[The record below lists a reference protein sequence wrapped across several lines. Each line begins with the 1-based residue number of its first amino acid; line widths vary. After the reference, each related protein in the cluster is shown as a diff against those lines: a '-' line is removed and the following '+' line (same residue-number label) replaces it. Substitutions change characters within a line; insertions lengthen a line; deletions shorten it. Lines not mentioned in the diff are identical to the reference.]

1 MTNNIQM
8 NIEMTTFKRPW
19 MEHLKMGE
27 SDIIPS
33 RGFKL
38 IGLKL
43 YSPNEENAILHA
55 KMMQKSLYG
64 HEDWLYIS
72 DGFTIFGD
80 VENGFGVDI
89 RQDAFAPEHLIY
101 SPEHGVKVS
110 ISAIVGQNGTGKST
124 VIDMILRTLNNLS
137 AAILGETFNYSS
149 AQHLHY
155 IEHVY
160 ASVAVYLDHEVKI
173 LTVKGRKINI
183 STIDE
188 YNHCE
193 TINILDSSIG
203 EDASEPLQYQD
214 GKHAYLSEWFY
225 TIISNYSL
233 YAYNYRDYESEKTP
247 VEKLSKLYGDIGQ
260 LKEEDHYW
268 LKGVFHKNDGYQ
280 TPVVVHPMREEGY
293 INASKENM
301 LGKNNL
307 VNLAFHEV
315 SAIDDEGNTVPEF
328 PLRVINNTYEVVGF
342 KFSYKDKN
350 KYGGFEELYLSKLI
364 PANMAKEEKE
374 NLKQRFIS
382 MINPICRFWAKQM
395 RIILNTDVETL
406 PNLKRQAWEYVAYK
420 TLKIIQT
427 YKPYE
432 KDWKWLSGDQ
442 YKECFITRYIHDV
455 LHDQTHRTKK
465 LCQQL
470 AFLVFLDT
478 DGYYAIKDDV
488 VFADDVDLFIKA
500 YQGKFFYES
509 EKKRNKPTID
519 FKFQKEDL
527 LPPPIADVTLMIVK
541 REDKKA
547 FKDNPKSV
555 ELIPFTG
562 LSSGER
568 QIAYTLGNVLYHL
581 VNINSTIQ
589 DDTLE
594 RSHLSFLKY
603 NHVCMLMDEVE
614 LYYHP
619 DLQRKFVKLLLDSIM
634 SVPLDNIYDINITL
648 VTHSPFVLSDIPQSN
663 ILCLQRDEGTKQG
676 GQTFGANI
684 VDMLSESFFLEGTM
698 GDIAQSCINEFVE
711 FYFLHRQHQES
722 LRKSENG
729 WQIEMNMTEAFE
741 ERRDKFDYVTS
752 IVGEE
757 YLQKELREMYD
768 ELVDFY
774 DSKE

>member
-1 MTNNIQM
+1 MI
-8 NIEMTTFKRPW
+8 NIERPW
-19 MEHLKMGE
+19 MKPISMVDGNEVMA
-27 SDIIPS
+27 S

-38 IGLKL
+38 IGIKL
-43 YSPNEENAILHA
+43 YSPNNENAIYHA

-64 HEDWLYIS
+64 HEDWLYIN
-72 DGFTIFGD
+72 DGFSISGD
-80 VENGFGVDI
+80 VENGFNVAI
-89 RQDAFAPEHLIY
+89 QEDAFDSEFLLY

-124 VIDMILRTLNNLS
+124 IIDMILRTLNNLS

-173 LTVKGRKINI
+173 LTVKGRNVSI

-188 YNHCE
+188 NNHCD
-193 TINILDSSIG
+193 TAKILKEPFDG
-203 EDASEPLQYQD
+203 EVDEPLKYQK

-225 TIISNYSL
+225 TIVSNYSL
-233 YAYNYRDYESEKTP
+233 YAYNYRDYDSERTS
-247 VEKLSKLYGDIGQ
+247 VAKLKRLYGDVEH
-260 LKEEDHYW
+260 LKKEDCFW

-307 VNLAFHEV
+307 VNLAFYEV
-315 SAIDDEGNTVPEF
+315 LETDVEGKTIHEF
-328 PLRVINNTYEVVGF
+328 PLRIINNTYEVVGF
-342 KFSYKDKN
+342 TFKYKDEN
-350 KYGGFEELYLSKLI
+350 EYEGFEELYLGKLLS
-364 PANMAKEEKE
+364 ANKNKDEKE
-374 NLKQRFIS
+374 YLKQRFVS
-382 MINPICRFWAKQM
+382 MINPICKFWAKQM
-395 RIILNTDVETL
+395 RLILNENVESL

-432 KDWKWLSGDQ
+432 RDWKWLIGNCYQ
-442 YKECFITRYIHDV
+442 ENQIERYIHD
-455 LHDQTHRTKK
+455 LLGDQTHRTKK
-465 LCQQL
+465 LRQQL
-470 AFLVFLDT
+470 AFLVFLGT
-478 DGYYAIKDDV
+478 EGYYAIQADV
-488 VFADDVDLFIKA
+488 VLANDIDVFIKENE
-500 YQGKFFYES
+500 GKFFYES
-509 EKKRNKPTID
+509 EKKRNKPTTD

-541 REDKKA
+541 REDKKT
-547 FKDNPKSV
+547 FESNPKSV
-555 ELIPFTG
+555 GLIPFTG

-581 VNINSTIQ
+581 INLNSTLHDVSI
-589 DDTLE
+589 E
-594 RSHLSFLKY
+594 KEHLSFLKY
-603 NHVCMLMDEVE
+603 HHVCMLMDEVE

-619 DLQRKFVKLLLDSIM
+619 DLQRKFVKLLLDSIT

-648 VTHSPFVLSDIPQSN
+648 VTHSPFVLSDIPQNN
-663 ILCLQRDEGTKQG
+663 ILCLQKGERENQR

-684 VDMLSESFFLEGTM
+684 VDMLNESFFLQGTI
-698 GDIAQSCINEFVE
+698 GDIAQSCINEVVE
-711 FYFLHRQHQES
+711 FYFKHRRYQES
-722 LRKSENG
+722 LRENENKQG
-729 WQIEMNMTEAFE
+729 WHINMGLAKEFE
-741 ERRDKFDYVTS
+741 EWKSKFDYVTS
-752 IVGEE
+752 IIGEE
-757 YLQKELREMYD
+757 YLQKELREMHD

-774 DSKE
+774 DNKE

>member
-1 MTNNIQM
+1 MI
-8 NIEMTTFKRPW
+8 NIERPW
-19 MEHLKMGE
+19 MDPISMVDGNKVMA
-27 SDIIPS
+27 S

-38 IGLKL
+38 IGIKL
-43 YSPNEENAILHA
+43 YSPNNENAIYHA

-64 HEDWLYIS
+64 REDWLYIN
-72 DGFTIFGD
+72 DGFSISGD
-80 VENGFGVDI
+80 VENGFNVAI
-89 RQDAFAPEHLIY
+89 QEDAFDSEFLLY
-101 SPEHGVKVS
+101 SPKHGVKVS

-124 VIDMILRTLNNLS
+124 IIDMILRTLNNLS

-173 LTVKGRKINI
+173 LTVKGRNVSI

-188 YNHCE
+188 NDHCD
-193 TINILDSSIG
+193 TAKILKEPFDG
-203 EDASEPLQYQD
+203 EVDEPLKYQK

-225 TIISNYSL
+225 TIVSNYSL
-233 YAYNYRDYESEKTP
+233 YAYNYRDYDSERTS
-247 VEKLSKLYGDIGQ
+247 VAKLKRLYGDIEH
-260 LKEEDHYW
+260 LKQEDCFW

-307 VNLAFHEV
+307 VNLAFYEV
-315 SAIDDEGNTVPEF
+315 LETNVEGKTIHEF
-328 PLRVINNTYEVVGF
+328 PLRIINNTYEVVGF
-342 KFSYKDKN
+342 TFKYKDEN
-350 KYGGFEELYLSKLI
+350 EYEGFEELYLGKLLS
-364 PANMAKEEKE
+364 ANKNKDEKE
-374 NLKQRFIS
+374 YLKQRFVS
-382 MINPICRFWAKQM
+382 MINPICKFWAKQM
-395 RIILNTDVETL
+395 RLILNENVESL

-432 KDWKWLSGDQ
+432 RDWKWLIGNCYQ
-442 YKECFITRYIHDV
+442 ENQIERYIHD
-455 LHDQTHRTKK
+455 LLGDQTHRTKK
-465 LCQQL
+465 LRQQL
-470 AFLVFLDT
+470 AFLVFLGT
-478 DGYYAIKDDV
+478 EGYYAIQADV
-488 VFADDVDLFIKA
+488 VLANDIDVFIKENE
-500 YQGKFFYES
+500 GKFFYES
-509 EKKRNKPTID
+509 EKKRNKPTTN

-541 REDKKA
+541 REDKKT
-547 FKDNPKSV
+547 FESNPKSV
-555 ELIPFTG
+555 GLIPFTG

-581 VNINSTIQ
+581 VNLNSTLHDVSI
-589 DDTLE
+589 E
-594 RSHLSFLKY
+594 KEHLSFLKY
-603 NHVCMLMDEVE
+603 HHVCMLMDEVE

-619 DLQRKFVKLLLDSIM
+619 DLQRKFVKLLLDSIT

-663 ILCLQRDEGTKQG
+663 ILCLQKGESESRQ

-684 VDMLSESFFLEGTM
+684 VDLLNESFFLQGTI
-698 GDIAQSCINEFVE
+698 GDIAQSCINEVVE
-711 FYFLHRQHQES
+711 FYFKHRRYQES
-722 LRKSENG
+722 LRENENKQG
-729 WQIEMNMTEAFE
+729 GLINMGLAKKFE
-741 ERRDKFDYVTS
+741 EWKSKFDYVTS
-752 IVGEE
+752 IIGEE
-757 YLQKELREMYD
+757 YLQKELREMFD

-774 DSKE
+774 DNKE

>member
-1 MTNNIQM
+1 MI
-8 NIEMTTFKRPW
+8 NIERPW
-19 MEHLKMGE
+19 MKSFLMADGNEAMA
-27 SDIIPS
+27 S

-43 YSPNEENAILHA
+43 YSPNDENAIYHA

-64 HEDWLYIS
+64 REDWLYIN
-72 DGFTIFGD
+72 DGFSISGD
-80 VENGFGVDI
+80 VENGFNVTI
-89 RQDAFAPEHLIY
+89 REDAFDSEFLLY
-101 SPEHGVKVS
+101 TTEHGVKVS

-124 VIDMILRTLNNLS
+124 IIDMILRTLNNLS
-137 AAILGETFNYSS
+137 AAIMGETFNYSS

-155 IEHVY
+155 IDHVY
-160 ASVAVYLDHEVKI
+160 ASVAVYLDHEVKV
-173 LTVKGRKINI
+173 LTVNGRNVSI
-183 STIDE
+183 STVDE
-188 YNHCE
+188 DNHCD
-193 TINILDSSIG
+193 TIKIFEEQSEGDV
-203 EDASEPLQYQD
+203 DEPLKYQK

-225 TIISNYSL
+225 TIVSNYSL
-233 YAYNYRDYESEKTP
+233 YAYNYRDYESERTS
-247 VEKLSKLYGDIGQ
+247 VAKLERLYGDIEH
-260 LKEEDHYW
+260 LKNEDYFW

-307 VNLAFHEV
+307 VNLAFYEV
-315 SAIDDEGNTVPEF
+315 KKKDEEGKTIREF
-328 PLRVINNTYEVVGF
+328 PLRIINNTYEVVGF
-342 KFSYKDKN
+342 TFKYKEEN
-350 KYGGFEELYLSKLI
+350 EYEGFEELYLGKLLS
-364 PANMAKEEKE
+364 ANKNKDEKE
-374 NLKQRFIS
+374 YLKQRFVS
-382 MINPICRFWAKQM
+382 MVNPICKFWAKQM
-395 RIILNTDVETL
+395 RLILKEDIETL

-432 KDWKWLSGDQ
+432 KDWNWLSGDR
-442 YKECFITRYIHDV
+442 YKESFIENYIHDV

-465 LCQQL
+465 LRQQL
-470 AFLVFLDT
+470 AFLAFLDT
-478 DGYYAIKDDV
+478 DDYYAIKEDV
-488 VFADDVDLFIKA
+488 VFTDNVDLFIKT
-500 YQGKFFYES
+500 YQGEFFYKS
-509 EKKRNKPTID
+509 EKKSNRPTID

-541 REDKKA
+541 REDKMA
-547 FKDNPKSV
+547 FKNNPKSV

-581 VNINSTIQ
+581 VNINSTVQ
-589 DDTLE
+589 DDSLE

-619 DLQRKFVKLLLDSIM
+619 DLQRKFVKLLLDSIT

-648 VTHSPFVLSDIPQSN
+648 VTHSPFVLSDIPKSN
-663 ILCLQRDEGTKQG
+663 ILCLQKGNFEKQR

-684 VDMLSESFFLEGTM
+684 VDMLSESFFLQGTM
-698 GDIAQSCINEFVE
+698 GDIAQTCINDFVD
-711 FYFLHRQHQES
+711 FYFMHRRVQS
-722 LRKSENG
+722 RRENENKQR
-729 WQIEMNMTEAFE
+729 WHIKDMELDKAFE
-741 ERRDKFDYVTS
+741 KQKSKFNYVTS
-752 IVGEE
+752 IIGEE
-757 YLQKELREMYD
+757 YLQKELREMYE

-774 DSKE
+774 ENEE

>member
-1 MTNNIQM
+1 MI
-8 NIEMTTFKRPW
+8 NIERPW
-19 MEHLKMGE
+19 MDPISMVDGNKVMA
-27 SDIIPS
+27 S

-38 IGLKL
+38 IGIKL
-43 YSPNEENAILHA
+43 YSPNNENAIYHA

-64 HEDWLYIS
+64 REDWLYIN
-72 DGFTIFGD
+72 DGFSISGD
-80 VENGFGVDI
+80 VENGFNVAI
-89 RQDAFAPEHLIY
+89 QEDAFDSEFLLY

-124 VIDMILRTLNNLS
+124 IIDMILRTLNNLS

-173 LTVKGRKINI
+173 LTVKGRNVSI

-188 YNHCE
+188 NDHCD
-193 TINILDSSIG
+193 TAKILKEPFDG
-203 EDASEPLQYQD
+203 EVDEPLKYQK

-225 TIISNYSL
+225 TIVSNYSL
-233 YAYNYRDYESEKTP
+233 YAYNYRDYDSERTS
-247 VEKLSKLYGDIGQ
+247 VAKLKRLYGDIEH
-260 LKEEDHYW
+260 LKQEDCFW

-307 VNLAFHEV
+307 VNLAFYEV
-315 SAIDDEGNTVPEF
+315 LETNVEGKTIHEF
-328 PLRVINNTYEVVGF
+328 PLRIINNTYEVVGF
-342 KFSYKDKN
+342 TFKYKDEN
-350 KYGGFEELYLSKLI
+350 EYEGFEELYLGKLLS
-364 PANMAKEEKE
+364 ANKNKDEKE
-374 NLKQRFIS
+374 YLKQRFVS
-382 MINPICRFWAKQM
+382 MINPICKFWAKQM
-395 RIILNTDVETL
+395 RLILNENVESL

-432 KDWKWLSGDQ
+432 RDWKWLIGNCYQ
-442 YKECFITRYIHDV
+442 ENQIERYIHD
-455 LHDQTHRTKK
+455 LLGDQTHRTKK
-465 LCQQL
+465 LRQQL
-470 AFLVFLDT
+470 AFLVFLGT
-478 DGYYAIKDDV
+478 EGYYAIQADV
-488 VFADDVDLFIKA
+488 VLANDIDVFIKENE
-500 YQGKFFYES
+500 GKFFYES
-509 EKKRNKPTID
+509 EKKRNKPTMN

-541 REDKKA
+541 RDDKKT
-547 FKDNPKSV
+547 FESNPKSV
-555 ELIPFTG
+555 GLIPFTG

-581 VNINSTIQ
+581 VNLNSTLHDVSI
-589 DDTLE
+589 E
-594 RSHLSFLKY
+594 KEHLSFLKY
-603 NHVCMLMDEVE
+603 HHVCMLMDEVE

-619 DLQRKFVKLLLDSIM
+619 DLQRKFVKLLLDSIT

-663 ILCLQRDEGTKQG
+663 ILCLQKGESESRQ

-684 VDMLSESFFLEGTM
+684 VDLLNESFFLQGTI
-698 GDIAQSCINEFVE
+698 GDIAQSCINEVVE
-711 FYFLHRQHQES
+711 FYFKHRRYQES
-722 LRKSENG
+722 LRENENKQG
-729 WQIEMNMTEAFE
+729 GLINMGLAKKFE
-741 ERRDKFDYVTS
+741 EWKSKFDYVTS
-752 IVGEE
+752 IIGEE
-757 YLQKELREMYD
+757 YLQKELREMFD

-774 DSKE
+774 DNKE

>member
-1 MTNNIQM
+1 MI
-8 NIEMTTFKRPW
+8 NIERPW
-19 MEHLKMGE
+19 MKPISMVDGNEVMA
-27 SDIIPS
+27 S

-38 IGLKL
+38 IGIKL
-43 YSPNEENAILHA
+43 YSPNNENAIYHA

-64 HEDWLYIS
+64 HEDWLYIN
-72 DGFTIFGD
+72 DGFSISGD
-80 VENGFGVDI
+80 VENGFNVAI
-89 RQDAFAPEHLIY
+89 QEDAFDSEFLLY

-124 VIDMILRTLNNLS
+124 IIDMILRTLNNLS

-173 LTVKGRKINI
+173 LTVKGRNVSI

-188 YNHCE
+188 NNHCE
-193 TINILDSSIG
+193 TITINDSFIS
-203 EDASEPLQYQD
+203 EDTSEPLQYQD

-247 VEKLSKLYGDIGQ
+247 AEKLSKLYGDIGK

-280 TPVVVHPMREEGY
+280 TPIVVHPMREEGY

-307 VNLAFHEV
+307 VNLAFYEV
-315 SAIDDEGNTVPEF
+315 SETDEEGKTISKF
-328 PLRVINNTYEVVGF
+328 PLRIINNTYEVVGF
-342 KFSYKDKN
+342 TFKYKEEN
-350 KYGGFEELYLSKLI
+350 EYEGFEELYLSKLI

-382 MINPICRFWAKQM
+382 MINPICGFWAKQM
-395 RIILNTDVETL
+395 RLILNTDVKAL
-406 PNLKRQAWEYVAYK
+406 PNLRRQAWEYVAYK

-432 KDWKWLSGDQ
+432 KDWNWLSGDR
-442 YKECFITRYIHDV
+442 YKESFIENYIHDV

-465 LCQQL
+465 LRQQL
-470 AFLVFLDT
+470 AFLAFLDT
-478 DGYYAIKDDV
+478 DDYYAIKEDV
-488 VFADDVDLFIKA
+488 VFADNVDLFIKT
-500 YQGKFFYES
+500 YQGKFFYKS
-509 EKKRNKPTID
+509 EKKRNRPTID

-547 FKDNPKSV
+547 FKNNPKSV

-581 VNINSTIQ
+581 VNINSTVQ
-589 DDTLE
+589 DDSLE

-619 DLQRKFVKLLLDSIM
+619 DLQRKFVKLLLDSIT

-648 VTHSPFVLSDIPQSN
+648 VTHSPFVLSDIPQNN
-663 ILCLQRDEGTKQG
+663 ILCLQKGERENQR

-684 VDMLSESFFLEGTM
+684 VDMLNESFFLQGTV
-698 GDIAQSCINEFVE
+698 GDIAQSCINEVVE
-711 FYFLHRQHQES
+711 FYFKHRRYQES
-722 LRKSENG
+722 LRENENKQG
-729 WQIEMNMTEAFE
+729 WHINMGLAKEFE
-741 ERRDKFDYVTS
+741 EWKSKFDYVTS
-752 IVGEE
+752 IIGEE

-774 DSKE
+774 DNKE

>member
-1 MTNNIQM
+1 MI
-8 NIEMTTFKRPW
+8 NIERPW
-19 MEHLKMGE
+19 MEPISMVDGNKVMA
-27 SDIIPS
+27 S

-38 IGLKL
+38 IGIKL
-43 YSPNEENAILHA
+43 YSPNNENAIYHA

-64 HEDWLYIS
+64 REDWLYIN
-72 DGFTIFGD
+72 DGFSISGD
-80 VENGFGVDI
+80 VENGFNVAI
-89 RQDAFAPEHLIY
+89 QEDAFDSEFLLY
-101 SPEHGVKVS
+101 SPKHGVKVS

-124 VIDMILRTLNNLS
+124 IIDMILRTLNNLS

-173 LTVKGRKINI
+173 LTVKGRNVSI

-188 YNHCE
+188 NDHCD
-193 TINILDSSIG
+193 TAKILKEPFDG
-203 EDASEPLQYQD
+203 EVDEPLKYQK

-225 TIISNYSL
+225 TIVSNYSL
-233 YAYNYRDYESEKTP
+233 YAYNYRDYYSERTS
-247 VEKLSKLYGDIGQ
+247 VAKLKRLYGDIEH
-260 LKEEDHYW
+260 LKQEDCFW

-307 VNLAFHEV
+307 VNLAFYEV
-315 SAIDDEGNTVPEF
+315 LETNVEGKTIHEF
-328 PLRVINNTYEVVGF
+328 PLRIINNTYEVVGF
-342 KFSYKDKN
+342 TFKYKDEN
-350 KYGGFEELYLSKLI
+350 EYEGFEELYLGKLLS
-364 PANMAKEEKE
+364 ANKNKDEKE
-374 NLKQRFIS
+374 YLKQRFVS
-382 MINPICRFWAKQM
+382 MINPICKFWAKQM
-395 RIILNTDVETL
+395 RLILNENVESL

-432 KDWKWLSGDQ
+432 RDWKWLIGNCYQ
-442 YKECFITRYIHDV
+442 ENQIERYIHD
-455 LHDQTHRTKK
+455 LLGDQTHRTKK
-465 LCQQL
+465 LRQQL
-470 AFLVFLDT
+470 AFLVFLGT
-478 DGYYAIKDDV
+478 EGYYAIQADV
-488 VFADDVDLFIKA
+488 VLANDIDVFIKENE
-500 YQGKFFYES
+500 GKFFYES
-509 EKKRNKPTID
+509 EKKRNKPTTN

-541 REDKKA
+541 REDKKT
-547 FKDNPKSV
+547 FESNPKSV
-555 ELIPFTG
+555 GLIPFTG

-581 VNINSTIQ
+581 VNLNSTLHDVSI
-589 DDTLE
+589 E
-594 RSHLSFLKY
+594 KEHLSFLKY
-603 NHVCMLMDEVE
+603 HHVCMLMDEVE

-619 DLQRKFVKLLLDSIM
+619 DLQRKFVKLLLDSIT

-663 ILCLQRDEGTKQG
+663 ILCLQKGESESRQ

-684 VDMLSESFFLEGTM
+684 VDLLNESFFLQGTI
-698 GDIAQSCINEFVE
+698 GDIAQSCINEVVE
-711 FYFLHRQHQES
+711 FYFKHRRYQES
-722 LRKSENG
+722 LRENENKQG
-729 WQIEMNMTEAFE
+729 WLINMGLAKKFE
-741 ERRDKFDYVTS
+741 EWKSKFDYVTS
-752 IVGEE
+752 IIGEE
-757 YLQKELREMYD
+757 YLQKELREMFD

-774 DSKE
+774 DNKE

>member
-1 MTNNIQM
+1 MI
-8 NIEMTTFKRPW
+8 NIERPW
-19 MEHLKMGE
+19 MNPISMVDGNEVMA
-27 SDIIPS
+27 S

-38 IGLKL
+38 IGIKL
-43 YSPNEENAILHA
+43 YSPNNENAIYHA

-64 HEDWLYIS
+64 HEDWLYIN
-72 DGFTIFGD
+72 DGFSISGD
-80 VENGFGVDI
+80 VENGFNVAI
-89 RQDAFAPEHLIY
+89 QEDAFDSEFLLY

-124 VIDMILRTLNNLS
+124 IIDMILRTLNNLS

-173 LTVKGRKINI
+173 LTVKGRNVSI

-188 YNHCE
+188 NNHCD
-193 TINILDSSIG
+193 TAKILKEPFDG
-203 EDASEPLQYQD
+203 EVDEPLKYQK

-225 TIISNYSL
+225 TIVSNYSL
-233 YAYNYRDYESEKTP
+233 YAYNYRDYDSERTS
-247 VEKLSKLYGDIGQ
+247 VAKLKRLYGDIEH
-260 LKEEDHYW
+260 LKKEDCFW

-307 VNLAFHEV
+307 VNLAFYEV
-315 SAIDDEGNTVPEF
+315 LETDVEGKTIHEF
-328 PLRVINNTYEVVGF
+328 PLRIINNTYEVVGF
-342 KFSYKDKN
+342 TFKYKDEN
-350 KYGGFEELYLSKLI
+350 EYEGFEELYLGKLLS
-364 PANMAKEEKE
+364 ANKNKDEKE
-374 NLKQRFIS
+374 YLKQRFVS
-382 MINPICRFWAKQM
+382 MINPICKFWAKQM
-395 RIILNTDVETL
+395 RLILNENVESL

-432 KDWKWLSGDQ
+432 RDWKWLIGNCYQ
-442 YKECFITRYIHDV
+442 ENQIERYIHD
-455 LHDQTHRTKK
+455 LLGDQTHRTKK
-465 LCQQL
+465 LRQQL
-470 AFLVFLDT
+470 AFLVFLGT
-478 DGYYAIKDDV
+478 EGYYAIQADV
-488 VFADDVDLFIKA
+488 VLANDIDVFIKENE
-500 YQGKFFYES
+500 GKFFYES
-509 EKKRNKPTID
+509 EKKRNKPTTD

-541 REDKKA
+541 REDKKT
-547 FKDNPKSV
+547 FESNPKSV
-555 ELIPFTG
+555 GLIPFTG

-581 VNINSTIQ
+581 INLNSTLHDVSI
-589 DDTLE
+589 E
-594 RSHLSFLKY
+594 KEHLSFLKY
-603 NHVCMLMDEVE
+603 HHVCMLMDEVE

-619 DLQRKFVKLLLDSIM
+619 DLQRKFVKLLLDSIT
-634 SVPLDNIYDINITL
+634 SVPLDNIYNINITL

-663 ILCLQRDEGTKQG
+663 ILCLQKGECVSRQ

-684 VDMLSESFFLEGTM
+684 VDLLNESFFLQGTI
-698 GDIAQSCINEFVE
+698 GDIAQSCINEVVE
-711 FYFLHRQHQES
+711 FYFMHRRYQES
-722 LRKSENG
+722 LRENENKQG
-729 WQIEMNMTEAFE
+729 WHINMGLAKKFE
-741 ERRDKFDYVTS
+741 EWRSKFDYVTS
-752 IVGEE
+752 IIGEE
-757 YLQKELREMYD
+757 YLQKELREMFD

-774 DSKE
+774 DNKE

>member
-1 MTNNIQM
+1 MI
-8 NIEMTTFKRPW
+8 NIERPW
-19 MEHLKMGE
+19 MNPISMVDGNEVMV
-27 SDIIPS
+27 S

-38 IGLKL
+38 IGIKL
-43 YSPNEENAILHA
+43 YSPNNENAIYHA

-64 HEDWLYIS
+64 HEDWLYIN
-72 DGFTIFGD
+72 DGFSISGD
-80 VENGFGVDI
+80 VENGFNVAI
-89 RQDAFAPEHLIY
+89 QEDAFDSEFLLY

-124 VIDMILRTLNNLS
+124 IIDMILRTLNNLS

-173 LTVKGRKINI
+173 LTVKGRNVSI

-188 YNHCE
+188 NNHCD
-193 TINILDSSIG
+193 TAKILKEPFDG
-203 EDASEPLQYQD
+203 EVDEPLKYQK

-225 TIISNYSL
+225 TIVSNYSL
-233 YAYNYRDYESEKTP
+233 YAYNYRDYDSERTS
-247 VEKLSKLYGDIGQ
+247 VAKLKRLYGDIEH
-260 LKEEDHYW
+260 LKKEDCFW

-307 VNLAFHEV
+307 VNLAFYEV
-315 SAIDDEGNTVPEF
+315 LETDVEGKTIHEF
-328 PLRVINNTYEVVGF
+328 PLRIINNTYEVVGF
-342 KFSYKDKN
+342 TFKYKDEN
-350 KYGGFEELYLSKLI
+350 EYEGFEELYLGRLLS
-364 PANMAKEEKE
+364 ANKNKDEKE
-374 NLKQRFIS
+374 YLKQRFVS
-382 MINPICRFWAKQM
+382 MINPICKFWAKQM
-395 RIILNTDVETL
+395 RLILNENVESL
-406 PNLKRQAWEYVAYK
+406 PNFKRQAWEYVAYK

-432 KDWKWLSGDQ
+432 RDWKWLIGNCYQ
-442 YKECFITRYIHDV
+442 ENQIERYIHD
-455 LHDQTHRTKK
+455 LLGDQTHRTKK
-465 LCQQL
+465 LRQQL
-470 AFLVFLDT
+470 AFLVFLGT
-478 DGYYAIKDDV
+478 EGYYAIQADV
-488 VFADDVDLFIKA
+488 VLANDIDVFIKENE
-500 YQGKFFYES
+500 GKFFYES
-509 EKKRNKPTID
+509 EKKRNKPTTD

-541 REDKKA
+541 REDKKT
-547 FKDNPKSV
+547 FESNPKSV
-555 ELIPFTG
+555 GLIPFTG

-581 VNINSTIQ
+581 INLNSTLHDVSI
-589 DDTLE
+589 E
-594 RSHLSFLKY
+594 KEHLSFLKY
-603 NHVCMLMDEVE
+603 HHVCMLMDEVE

-619 DLQRKFVKLLLDSIM
+619 DLQRKFVKLLLDSIT

-663 ILCLQRDEGTKQG
+663 ILCLQKGESESRQ

-684 VDMLSESFFLEGTM
+684 VDLLNESFFLQGTI
-698 GDIAQSCINEFVE
+698 GDIAQSCINEVVE
-711 FYFLHRQHQES
+711 FYFMHRRYQES
-722 LRKSENG
+722 LRENENKQG
-729 WQIEMNMTEAFE
+729 WHINMGLAKKFE
-741 ERRDKFDYVTS
+741 EWRSKFDYVTS
-752 IVGEE
+752 IIGEE
-757 YLQKELREMYD
+757 YLQKELREMFD

-774 DSKE
+774 DNKE

>member
-1 MTNNIQM
+1 MI
-8 NIEMTTFKRPW
+8 NIERPW
-19 MEHLKMGE
+19 MDPISMVDGNKVMA
-27 SDIIPS
+27 S

-38 IGLKL
+38 IGIKL
-43 YSPNEENAILHA
+43 YSPNNENAIYHA

-64 HEDWLYIS
+64 REDWLYIN
-72 DGFTIFGD
+72 DGFSISGD
-80 VENGFGVDI
+80 VENGFNVAI
-89 RQDAFAPEHLIY
+89 QEDAFDSEFLLY

-124 VIDMILRTLNNLS
+124 IIDMILRTLNNLS

-173 LTVKGRKINI
+173 LTVKGRNVSI

-188 YNHCE
+188 NDHCD
-193 TINILDSSIG
+193 TAKILKEPFDG
-203 EDASEPLQYQD
+203 EVDEPLKYQK

-225 TIISNYSL
+225 TIVSNYSL
-233 YAYNYRDYESEKTP
+233 YAYNYRDYDSERTS
-247 VEKLSKLYGDIGQ
+247 VAKLKRLYGDIEH
-260 LKEEDHYW
+260 LKQEDCFW

-307 VNLAFHEV
+307 VNLAFYEV
-315 SAIDDEGNTVPEF
+315 LETNVEGKTIHEF
-328 PLRVINNTYEVVGF
+328 PLRIINNTYEVVGF
-342 KFSYKDKN
+342 TFKYKDEN
-350 KYGGFEELYLSKLI
+350 EYEGFEELYLGKLLS
-364 PANMAKEEKE
+364 ANKDKDEKE
-374 NLKQRFIS
+374 YLKQRFVS
-382 MINPICRFWAKQM
+382 MINPICKFWAKQM
-395 RIILNTDVETL
+395 RLILNENVESL

-432 KDWKWLSGDQ
+432 RDWKWLIGNCYQ
-442 YKECFITRYIHDV
+442 ENQIERYIHD
-455 LHDQTHRTKK
+455 LLGDQTHRTKK
-465 LCQQL
+465 LRQQL
-470 AFLVFLDT
+470 AFLVFLGT
-478 DGYYAIKDDV
+478 EGYYAIQADV
-488 VFADDVDLFIKA
+488 VLANDIDVFIKENE
-500 YQGKFFYES
+500 GKFFYES
-509 EKKRNKPTID
+509 EKKRNKPTTN

-541 REDKKA
+541 REDKKT
-547 FKDNPKSV
+547 FESNPKSV
-555 ELIPFTG
+555 GLIPFTG

-581 VNINSTIQ
+581 VNLNSTLHDVSI
-589 DDTLE
+589 E
-594 RSHLSFLKY
+594 KEHLSFLKY
-603 NHVCMLMDEVE
+603 HHVCMLMDEVE

-619 DLQRKFVKLLLDSIM
+619 DLQRKFVKLLLDSIT

-663 ILCLQRDEGTKQG
+663 ILCLQKGESESRQ

-684 VDMLSESFFLEGTM
+684 VDLLNESFFLQGTI
-698 GDIAQSCINEFVE
+698 GDIAQSCINEVVE
-711 FYFLHRQHQES
+711 FYFKHRRYQES
-722 LRKSENG
+722 LRENENKQG
-729 WQIEMNMTEAFE
+729 WLINMGLAKKFE
-741 ERRDKFDYVTS
+741 EWKSKFDYVTS
-752 IVGEE
+752 IIGEE
-757 YLQKELREMYD
+757 YLQKELREMFD

-774 DSKE
+774 DNKE

>member
-1 MTNNIQM
+1 MI
-8 NIEMTTFKRPW
+8 NIERPW
-19 MEHLKMGE
+19 MDPISMVDGNKVMV
-27 SDIIPS
+27 S

-38 IGLKL
+38 IGIKL
-43 YSPNEENAILHA
+43 YSPNNENAIYHA

-64 HEDWLYIS
+64 REDWLYIN
-72 DGFTIFGD
+72 DGFSISGD
-80 VENGFGVDI
+80 VENGFNVAI
-89 RQDAFAPEHLIY
+89 QEDAFDSEFLLY

-124 VIDMILRTLNNLS
+124 IIDMILRTLNNLS
-137 AAILGETFNYSS
+137 AAIMGETFNYSS

-173 LTVKGRKINI
+173 LTVKGRNVSI

-188 YNHCE
+188 NNHCD
-193 TINILDSSIG
+193 TAKILKEPFDG
-203 EDASEPLQYQD
+203 EVDEPLKYQK

-225 TIISNYSL
+225 TIVSNYSL
-233 YAYNYRDYESEKTP
+233 YAYNYRDYDSERSS
-247 VEKLSKLYGDIGQ
+247 VAKLKRLYGDIEH
-260 LKEEDHYW
+260 LKKEDCFW

-307 VNLAFHEV
+307 VNLAFYEV
-315 SAIDDEGNTVPEF
+315 LETDVEGKTIHEF
-328 PLRVINNTYEVVGF
+328 PLRIINNTYEVVGF
-342 KFSYKDKN
+342 TFKYKDEN
-350 KYGGFEELYLSKLI
+350 EYEGFEELYLGKLLS
-364 PANMAKEEKE
+364 ANKNKDEKE
-374 NLKQRFIS
+374 YLKQRFVS
-382 MINPICRFWAKQM
+382 MINPICKFWAKQM
-395 RIILNTDVETL
+395 RLILNEDVESL

-432 KDWKWLSGDQ
+432 RDWKWLIGNCYQ
-442 YKECFITRYIHDV
+442 ENQIERYIHD
-455 LHDQTHRTKK
+455 LLGDQTHRTKK
-465 LCQQL
+465 LRQQL
-470 AFLVFLDT
+470 AFLVFLGT
-478 DGYYAIKDDV
+478 EGYYAIQADV
-488 VFADDVDLFIKA
+488 VLANDIDVFIKENE
-500 YQGKFFYES
+500 GKFFYES
-509 EKKRNKPTID
+509 EKKRNKPTTN

-541 REDKKA
+541 REDKKT
-547 FKDNPKSV
+547 FESNPKSV
-555 ELIPFTG
+555 GLIPFTG

-581 VNINSTIQ
+581 INLNSTLHDVSI
-589 DDTLE
+589 E
-594 RSHLSFLKY
+594 KEHLSFLKY
-603 NHVCMLMDEVE
+603 HHVCMLMDEVE

-619 DLQRKFVKLLLDSIM
+619 DLQRKFVKLLLDSIT

-648 VTHSPFVLSDIPQSN
+648 VTHSPFVLSDIPQNN
-663 ILCLQRDEGTKQG
+663 ILCLQKGERENQR

-684 VDMLSESFFLEGTM
+684 VDMLNESFFLQGTI
-698 GDIAQSCINEFVE
+698 GDIAQSCINEVVE
-711 FYFLHRQHQES
+711 FYFKHRRYQES
-722 LRKSENG
+722 LRENENKQG
-729 WQIEMNMTEAFE
+729 WHINMGLAKEFE
-741 ERRDKFDYVTS
+741 EWKSKFDYVTS
-752 IVGEE
+752 IIGEE

-774 DSKE
+774 DNKE

>member
-1 MTNNIQM
+1 MI
-8 NIEMTTFKRPW
+8 NIERPW
-19 MEHLKMGE
+19 MNPISMVDGNEVMA
-27 SDIIPS
+27 S

-38 IGLKL
+38 IGIKL
-43 YSPNEENAILHA
+43 YSPNNENAIYHA

-64 HEDWLYIS
+64 HEDWLYIN
-72 DGFTIFGD
+72 DGFSISGG
-80 VENGFGVDI
+80 VENGFNVAI
-89 RQDAFAPEHLIY
+89 QEDAFDSEFLLY

-124 VIDMILRTLNNLS
+124 IIDMILRTLNNLS

-173 LTVKGRKINI
+173 LTVKGRNVSI

-188 YNHCE
+188 NNHCD
-193 TINILDSSIG
+193 TAKILKEPFDG
-203 EDASEPLQYQD
+203 GVDEPLKYQK

-225 TIISNYSL
+225 TIVSNYSL
-233 YAYNYRDYESEKTP
+233 YAYNYRDYDSERTS
-247 VEKLSKLYGDIGQ
+247 VAKLKRLYGDVEH
-260 LKEEDHYW
+260 LKKEDCFW

-307 VNLAFHEV
+307 VNLAFYEV
-315 SAIDDEGNTVPEF
+315 LETDVEGKTIHEF
-328 PLRVINNTYEVVGF
+328 PLRIINNTYEVVGF
-342 KFSYKDKN
+342 TFKYKDEN
-350 KYGGFEELYLSKLI
+350 EYEGFEELYLGKLLS
-364 PANMAKEEKE
+364 ANKNKDEKE
-374 NLKQRFIS
+374 YLKQRFVS
-382 MINPICRFWAKQM
+382 MINPICKFWAKQM
-395 RIILNTDVETL
+395 RLILNENVESL

-432 KDWKWLSGDQ
+432 RDWKWLIGNCYQ
-442 YKECFITRYIHDV
+442 ENQIERYIHD
-455 LHDQTHRTKK
+455 LLGDQTHRTKK
-465 LCQQL
+465 LRQQL
-470 AFLVFLDT
+470 AFLVFLGT
-478 DGYYAIKDDV
+478 EGYYAIQADV
-488 VFADDVDLFIKA
+488 VLANDIDVFIKENE
-500 YQGKFFYES
+500 GKFFYES
-509 EKKRNKPTID
+509 EKKRNKPTTD

-541 REDKKA
+541 REDKKT
-547 FKDNPKSV
+547 FESNPKSV
-555 ELIPFTG
+555 GLIPFTG

-581 VNINSTIQ
+581 INLNSTLHDVSI
-589 DDTLE
+589 E
-594 RSHLSFLKY
+594 KEHLSFLKY
-603 NHVCMLMDEVE
+603 HHVCMLMDEVE

-619 DLQRKFVKLLLDSIM
+619 DLQRKFVKLLLDSIT
-634 SVPLDNIYDINITL
+634 SVPLDNIYNINITL

-663 ILCLQRDEGTKQG
+663 ILCLQKGECVSRQ

-684 VDMLSESFFLEGTM
+684 VDLLNESFFLQGTI
-698 GDIAQSCINEFVE
+698 GDIAQSCINEVVE
-711 FYFLHRQHQES
+711 FYFMHRRYQES
-722 LRKSENG
+722 LRENENKQG
-729 WQIEMNMTEAFE
+729 WHINMGLAKKFE
-741 ERRDKFDYVTS
+741 EWRSKFDYVTS
-752 IVGEE
+752 IIGEE
-757 YLQKELREMYD
+757 YLQKELREMFD

-774 DSKE
+774 DNKE

>member
-1 MTNNIQM
+1 MI
-8 NIEMTTFKRPW
+8 NIERPW
-19 MEHLKMGE
+19 MDPISMVDGNKVMA
-27 SDIIPS
+27 S

-38 IGLKL
+38 IGIKL
-43 YSPNEENAILHA
+43 YSPNNENAIYHA

-64 HEDWLYIS
+64 REDWLYIN
-72 DGFTIFGD
+72 DGFSISGD
-80 VENGFGVDI
+80 VENGFNVAI
-89 RQDAFAPEHLIY
+89 QEDAFDSEFLLY

-124 VIDMILRTLNNLS
+124 IIDMILRTLNNLS

-173 LTVKGRKINI
+173 LTVKGRNVSI

-188 YNHCE
+188 NDHCD
-193 TINILDSSIG
+193 TAKILKEPFDG
-203 EDASEPLQYQD
+203 EVDEPLKYQK

-225 TIISNYSL
+225 TIVSNYSL
-233 YAYNYRDYESEKTP
+233 YAYNYRDYDSERTS
-247 VEKLSKLYGDIGQ
+247 VAKLKRLYGDIEH
-260 LKEEDHYW
+260 LKQEDCFW

-307 VNLAFHEV
+307 VNLAFYEV
-315 SAIDDEGNTVPEF
+315 LETNVEGKTIHEF
-328 PLRVINNTYEVVGF
+328 PLRIINNTYEVVGF
-342 KFSYKDKN
+342 TFKYKDEKE
-350 KYGGFEELYLSKLI
+350 YEGFEELYLGKLLS
-364 PANMAKEEKE
+364 ANKNKDEKE
-374 NLKQRFIS
+374 YLKQRFVS
-382 MINPICRFWAKQM
+382 MINPICKFWAKQM
-395 RIILNTDVETL
+395 RLILNENVESL

-432 KDWKWLSGDQ
+432 RDWKWLIGNCYQ
-442 YKECFITRYIHDV
+442 ENQIERYIHD
-455 LHDQTHRTKK
+455 LLGDQTHRTKK
-465 LCQQL
+465 LRQQL
-470 AFLVFLDT
+470 AFLVFLGT
-478 DGYYAIKDDV
+478 EGYYAIQADV
-488 VFADDVDLFIKA
+488 VLANDIDVFIKENE
-500 YQGKFFYES
+500 GKFFYES
-509 EKKRNKPTID
+509 EKKRNKPTTN

-541 REDKKA
+541 REDKKT
-547 FKDNPKSV
+547 FESNPKSV
-555 ELIPFTG
+555 GLIPFTG

-581 VNINSTIQ
+581 VNLNSTLHDVSI
-589 DDTLE
+589 E
-594 RSHLSFLKY
+594 KEHLSFLKY
-603 NHVCMLMDEVE
+603 HHVCMLMDAVE

-619 DLQRKFVKLLLDSIM
+619 DLQRKFVKLLLDSIT

-663 ILCLQRDEGTKQG
+663 ILCLQKGESESRQ

-684 VDMLSESFFLEGTM
+684 VDLLNESFFLQGTI
-698 GDIAQSCINEFVE
+698 GDIAQSCINEVVE
-711 FYFLHRQHQES
+711 FYFKHRRYQES
-722 LRKSENG
+722 LRENENKQG
-729 WQIEMNMTEAFE
+729 WLINMGLAKKFE
-741 ERRDKFDYVTS
+741 EWKSKFDYVTS
-752 IVGEE
+752 IIGEE
-757 YLQKELREMYD
+757 YLQKELREMFD

-774 DSKE
+774 DNKE

>member
-1 MTNNIQM
+1 MI
-8 NIEMTTFKRPW
+8 NIERPW
-19 MEHLKMGE
+19 MNPISMVDGNEVMV
-27 SDIIPS
+27 S

-38 IGLKL
+38 IGIKL
-43 YSPNEENAILHA
+43 YSPNNENAIYHA

-64 HEDWLYIS
+64 HEDWLYIN
-72 DGFTIFGD
+72 DGFSISGD
-80 VENGFGVDI
+80 VENGFNVAI
-89 RQDAFAPEHLIY
+89 QEDAFDSEFLLY

-124 VIDMILRTLNNLS
+124 IIDMILRTLNNLS

-173 LTVKGRKINI
+173 LTVKGRNVSI

-188 YNHCE
+188 NNHCD
-193 TINILDSSIG
+193 TAKILKEPFDG
-203 EDASEPLQYQD
+203 EVDEPLKYQK

-225 TIISNYSL
+225 TIVSNYSL
-233 YAYNYRDYESEKTP
+233 YAYNYRDYDSERTS
-247 VEKLSKLYGDIGQ
+247 VAKLKRLYGDIDH
-260 LKEEDHYW
+260 LKKEDCFW

-307 VNLAFHEV
+307 VNLAFYEV
-315 SAIDDEGNTVPEF
+315 LETDVEGKTIHEF
-328 PLRVINNTYEVVGF
+328 PLRIINNTYEVVGF
-342 KFSYKDKN
+342 TFKYKDEN
-350 KYGGFEELYLSKLI
+350 EYEGFEELYLGRLLS
-364 PANMAKEEKE
+364 ANKNKDEKE
-374 NLKQRFIS
+374 YLKQRFVS
-382 MINPICRFWAKQM
+382 MINPICKFWAKQM
-395 RIILNTDVETL
+395 RLILNENVESL

-432 KDWKWLSGDQ
+432 RDWKWLIGNCYQ
-442 YKECFITRYIHDV
+442 ENQIERYIHD
-455 LHDQTHRTKK
+455 LLGDQTHRTKK
-465 LCQQL
+465 LRQQL
-470 AFLVFLDT
+470 AFLVFLGT
-478 DGYYAIKDDV
+478 EGYYAIQADV
-488 VFADDVDLFIKA
+488 VLANDIDVFIKENE
-500 YQGKFFYES
+500 GKFFYES
-509 EKKRNKPTID
+509 EKKRNKPTTD

-541 REDKKA
+541 REDKKT
-547 FKDNPKSV
+547 FESNPKSV
-555 ELIPFTG
+555 GLIPFTG

-581 VNINSTIQ
+581 INLNSTLHDVSI
-589 DDTLE
+589 E
-594 RSHLSFLKY
+594 KEHLSFLKY
-603 NHVCMLMDEVE
+603 HHVCMLMDEVE

-619 DLQRKFVKLLLDSIM
+619 DLQRKFVKLLLDSIT

-648 VTHSPFVLSDIPQSN
+648 VTHSPFVLSDIPQNN
-663 ILCLQRDEGTKQG
+663 ILCLQKGERENQR

-684 VDMLSESFFLEGTM
+684 VDMLNESFFLQGTI
-698 GDIAQSCINEFVE
+698 GDIAQSCINEVVE
-711 FYFLHRQHQES
+711 FYFKHRRYQES
-722 LRKSENG
+722 LRENENKQG
-729 WQIEMNMTEAFE
+729 WHINMGLAKKFE
-741 ERRDKFDYVTS
+741 EWRSKFDYVTS
-752 IVGEE
+752 IIGEE
-757 YLQKELREMYD
+757 YLQKELREMFD

-774 DSKE
+774 DNKG

>member
-1 MTNNIQM
+1 MI
-8 NIEMTTFKRPW
+8 NIERPW
-19 MEHLKMGE
+19 MDPISMVDGNKVMA
-27 SDIIPS
+27 S

-38 IGLKL
+38 IGIKL
-43 YSPNEENAILHA
+43 YSPNNENAIYHA

-64 HEDWLYIS
+64 REDWLYIN
-72 DGFTIFGD
+72 DGFSISGD
-80 VENGFGVDI
+80 VENGFNVAI
-89 RQDAFAPEHLIY
+89 QEDAFDSEFLLY

-124 VIDMILRTLNNLS
+124 IIDMILRTLNNLS

-173 LTVKGRKINI
+173 LTVKGRNVSI

-188 YNHCE
+188 NDHCD
-193 TINILDSSIG
+193 TAKILKEPFDG
-203 EDASEPLQYQD
+203 EVDEPLKYQK

-225 TIISNYSL
+225 TIVSNYSL
-233 YAYNYRDYESEKTP
+233 YAYNYRDYDSERTS
-247 VEKLSKLYGDIGQ
+247 VAKLKRLYGDIEH
-260 LKEEDHYW
+260 LKQEDCFW

-307 VNLAFHEV
+307 VNLAFYEV
-315 SAIDDEGNTVPEF
+315 PKTDEEGKSIREF
-328 PLRVINNTYEVVGF
+328 PLRIINNTYEVVGF
-342 KFSYKDKN
+342 TFKYKEEN
-350 KYGGFEELYLSKLI
+350 EYEGFEELYLGKLLS
-364 PANMAKEEKE
+364 ANKNKDEKE
-374 NLKQRFIS
+374 YLKQRFVS
-382 MINPICRFWAKQM
+382 MINPICKFWAKQM
-395 RIILNTDVETL
+395 RLILNENVESL

-432 KDWKWLSGDQ
+432 RDWKWLIGNCYQ
-442 YKECFITRYIHDV
+442 ENQIERYIHD
-455 LHDQTHRTKK
+455 LLGDQTHRTKK
-465 LCQQL
+465 LRQQL
-470 AFLVFLDT
+470 AFLVFLGT
-478 DGYYAIKDDV
+478 EGYYAIQADV
-488 VFADDVDLFIKA
+488 VLANDIDVFIKENE
-500 YQGKFFYES
+500 GKFFYES
-509 EKKRNKPTID
+509 EKKRNKPTTN

-541 REDKKA
+541 REDKKT
-547 FKDNPKSV
+547 FESNPKSV
-555 ELIPFTG
+555 GLIPFTG

-581 VNINSTIQ
+581 VNLNSTLHDVSI
-589 DDTLE
+589 E
-594 RSHLSFLKY
+594 KEHLSFLKY
-603 NHVCMLMDEVE
+603 HHVCMLMDEVE

-619 DLQRKFVKLLLDSIM
+619 DLQRKFVKLLLDSIT

-663 ILCLQRDEGTKQG
+663 ILCLQKGESESRQ

-684 VDMLSESFFLEGTM
+684 VDLLNESFFLQGTI
-698 GDIAQSCINEFVE
+698 GDIAQSCINEVVE
-711 FYFLHRQHQES
+711 FYFKHRRYQES
-722 LRKSENG
+722 LRENENKQG
-729 WQIEMNMTEAFE
+729 GLINMGLAKKFE
-741 ERRDKFDYVTS
+741 EWKSKFDYVTS
-752 IVGEE
+752 IIGEE
-757 YLQKELREMYD
+757 YLQKELREMFD

-774 DSKE
+774 DNKE

>member
-1 MTNNIQM
+1 MI
-8 NIEMTTFKRPW
+8 NIERPW
-19 MEHLKMGE
+19 MDPISMVDGNKVMA
-27 SDIIPS
+27 S

-38 IGLKL
+38 IGIKL
-43 YSPNEENAILHA
+43 YSPNNENAIYHA

-64 HEDWLYIS
+64 REDWLYIN
-72 DGFTIFGD
+72 DGFSISGD
-80 VENGFGVDI
+80 VENGFNVAI
-89 RQDAFAPEHLIY
+89 QEDAFDSEFLLY

-124 VIDMILRTLNNLS
+124 IIDMILRTLNNLS

-173 LTVKGRKINI
+173 LTVKGRNVSI

-188 YNHCE
+188 NDHCD
-193 TINILDSSIG
+193 TAKILKEPFDG
-203 EDASEPLQYQD
+203 EVDEPLKYQK

-225 TIISNYSL
+225 TIVSNYSL
-233 YAYNYRDYESEKTP
+233 YAYNYRDYDSERTS
-247 VEKLSKLYGDIGQ
+247 VAKLKRLYGDIEH
-260 LKEEDHYW
+260 LKQEDCFW

-307 VNLAFHEV
+307 VNLAFYEV
-315 SAIDDEGNTVPEF
+315 LETNVEGKTIHEF
-328 PLRVINNTYEVVGF
+328 PLRIINNTYEVVGF
-342 KFSYKDKN
+342 TFKYKGEN
-350 KYGGFEELYLSKLI
+350 EYEGFEELYLGKLLS
-364 PANMAKEEKE
+364 ANKNKDEKE
-374 NLKQRFIS
+374 YLKQRFVS
-382 MINPICRFWAKQM
+382 MINPICKFWAKQM
-395 RIILNTDVETL
+395 RLILNENVESL

-432 KDWKWLSGDQ
+432 RDWKWLIGNCYQ
-442 YKECFITRYIHDV
+442 ENQIERYIHD
-455 LHDQTHRTKK
+455 LLGDQTHRTKK
-465 LCQQL
+465 LRQQL
-470 AFLVFLDT
+470 AFLVFLGT
-478 DGYYAIKDDV
+478 EGYYAIQADV
-488 VFADDVDLFIKA
+488 VLANDIDVFIKENE
-500 YQGKFFYES
+500 GKFFYES
-509 EKKRNKPTID
+509 EKKRNKPTTN

-541 REDKKA
+541 REDKKT
-547 FKDNPKSV
+547 FESNPKSV
-555 ELIPFTG
+555 GLIPFTG

-581 VNINSTIQ
+581 VNLNSTLHDVSI
-589 DDTLE
+589 E
-594 RSHLSFLKY
+594 KEHLSFLKY
-603 NHVCMLMDEVE
+603 HHVCMLMDEVE

-619 DLQRKFVKLLLDSIM
+619 DLQRKFVKLLLDSIT

-663 ILCLQRDEGTKQG
+663 ILCLQKGESESRQ

-684 VDMLSESFFLEGTM
+684 VDLLNESFFLQGTI
-698 GDIAQSCINEFVE
+698 GDIAQSCINEVVE
-711 FYFLHRQHQES
+711 FYFKHRRYQES
-722 LRKSENG
+722 LRENENKQG
-729 WQIEMNMTEAFE
+729 WLINMGLAKKFE
-741 ERRDKFDYVTS
+741 EWKSKFDYVTS
-752 IVGEE
+752 IIGEE
-757 YLQKELREMYD
+757 YLQKELREMFD

-774 DSKE
+774 DNKE

>member
-1 MTNNIQM
+1 MI
-8 NIEMTTFKRPW
+8 NIERPW
-19 MEHLKMGE
+19 MDPISMVDGNKVMA
-27 SDIIPS
+27 S

-38 IGLKL
+38 IGIKL
-43 YSPNEENAILHA
+43 YSPNNENAIYHA

-64 HEDWLYIS
+64 REDWLYIN
-72 DGFTIFGD
+72 DGFSISGD
-80 VENGFGVDI
+80 VENGFNVAI
-89 RQDAFAPEHLIY
+89 QEDAFDSEFLLY

-124 VIDMILRTLNNLS
+124 IIDMILRTLNNLS

-173 LTVKGRKINI
+173 LTVKGRNVSI

-188 YNHCE
+188 NDHCD
-193 TINILDSSIG
+193 TAKILKEPFDG
-203 EDASEPLQYQD
+203 EVDEPLKYQK

-225 TIISNYSL
+225 TIVSNYSL
-233 YAYNYRDYESEKTP
+233 YAYNYRDYDSERTS
-247 VEKLSKLYGDIGQ
+247 VAKLKRLYGDIEH
-260 LKEEDHYW
+260 LKQEDCFW

-307 VNLAFHEV
+307 VNLAFYEV
-315 SAIDDEGNTVPEF
+315 LETNVEGKTIHEF
-328 PLRVINNTYEVVGF
+328 PLRIINNTYEVVGF
-342 KFSYKDKN
+342 TFKYKDEN
-350 KYGGFEELYLSKLI
+350 EYEGFEELYLGKLLS
-364 PANMAKEEKE
+364 ANKNKDEKE
-374 NLKQRFIS
+374 YLKQRFVS
-382 MINPICRFWAKQM
+382 MINPICKFWAKQM
-395 RIILNTDVETL
+395 RLILNENVESL
-406 PNLKRQAWEYVAYK
+406 PNLKLQAWEYVAYK

-432 KDWKWLSGDQ
+432 RDWKWLIGNCYQ
-442 YKECFITRYIHDV
+442 ENQIERYIHD
-455 LHDQTHRTKK
+455 LLGDQTHRTKK
-465 LCQQL
+465 LRQQL
-470 AFLVFLDT
+470 AFLVFLGT
-478 DGYYAIKDDV
+478 EGYYAIQADV
-488 VFADDVDLFIKA
+488 VLANDIDVFIKENE
-500 YQGKFFYES
+500 GKFFYES
-509 EKKRNKPTID
+509 EKKRNKPTTN

-541 REDKKA
+541 REDKKT
-547 FKDNPKSV
+547 FESNPKSV
-555 ELIPFTG
+555 GLIPFTG

-581 VNINSTIQ
+581 VNLNSTLHDVSI
-589 DDTLE
+589 E
-594 RSHLSFLKY
+594 KEHLSFLKY
-603 NHVCMLMDEVE
+603 HHVCMLMDEVE

-619 DLQRKFVKLLLDSIM
+619 DLQRKFVKLLLDSIT

-663 ILCLQRDEGTKQG
+663 ILCLQKGESESRQ

-684 VDMLSESFFLEGTM
+684 VDLLNESFFLQGTI
-698 GDIAQSCINEFVE
+698 GDIAQSCINEVVE
-711 FYFLHRQHQES
+711 FYFKHRRYQES
-722 LRKSENG
+722 LRENENKQG
-729 WQIEMNMTEAFE
+729 WLINMGLAKKFE
-741 ERRDKFDYVTS
+741 EWKSKFDYVTS
-752 IVGEE
+752 IIGEE
-757 YLQKELREMYD
+757 YLQKELREMFD

-774 DSKE
+774 DNKE

>member
-1 MTNNIQM
+1 MI
-8 NIEMTTFKRPW
+8 NIERPW
-19 MEHLKMGE
+19 MDPISMVDGNKVMA
-27 SDIIPS
+27 S

-38 IGLKL
+38 IGIKL
-43 YSPNEENAILHA
+43 YSPNNENAIYHA

-64 HEDWLYIS
+64 REDWLYIN
-72 DGFTIFGD
+72 DGFSISGD
-80 VENGFGVDI
+80 VENGFNVAIQEDVF
-89 RQDAFAPEHLIY
+89 DSEFLLY

-124 VIDMILRTLNNLS
+124 IIDMILRTLNNLS
-137 AAILGETFNYSS
+137 AAIMGETFNYSS

-173 LTVKGRKINI
+173 LTVKGRNVSI

-188 YNHCE
+188 NNHCD
-193 TINILDSSIG
+193 TAKILKEPFDG
-203 EDASEPLQYQD
+203 EVDEPLKYQK

-225 TIISNYSL
+225 TIVSNYSL
-233 YAYNYRDYESEKTP
+233 YAYNYRDYDSERSS
-247 VEKLSKLYGDIGQ
+247 VAKLKRLYGDIEH
-260 LKEEDHYW
+260 LKKEDCFW

-307 VNLAFHEV
+307 VNLAFYEV
-315 SAIDDEGNTVPEF
+315 LETDVEGKTIHEF
-328 PLRVINNTYEVVGF
+328 PLRIINNTYEVVGF
-342 KFSYKDKN
+342 TFKYKDEN
-350 KYGGFEELYLSKLI
+350 EYEGFEELYLGKLLS
-364 PANMAKEEKE
+364 ANKNKDEKE
-374 NLKQRFIS
+374 YLKQRFVS
-382 MINPICRFWAKQM
+382 MINPICKFWAKQM
-395 RIILNTDVETL
+395 RLILNEDVESL

-432 KDWKWLSGDQ
+432 RDWKWLIGNCYQ
-442 YKECFITRYIHDV
+442 ENQIERYIHD
-455 LHDQTHRTKK
+455 LLGDQTHRTKK
-465 LCQQL
+465 LRQQL
-470 AFLVFLDT
+470 AFLVFLGT
-478 DGYYAIKDDV
+478 EGYYAIQADV
-488 VFADDVDLFIKA
+488 VLANDIDVFIKENE
-500 YQGKFFYES
+500 GKFFYES
-509 EKKRNKPTID
+509 EKKRNKPTTN

-541 REDKKA
+541 REDKKT
-547 FKDNPKSV
+547 FESNPKSV
-555 ELIPFTG
+555 GLIPFTG

-581 VNINSTIQ
+581 INLNSTLHDVSI
-589 DDTLE
+589 E
-594 RSHLSFLKY
+594 KEHLSFLKY
-603 NHVCMLMDEVE
+603 HHVCMLMDEVE

-619 DLQRKFVKLLLDSIM
+619 DLQRKFVKLLLDSIT

-663 ILCLQRDEGTKQG
+663 ILCLQKGESESRQ

-684 VDMLSESFFLEGTM
+684 VDLLNESFFLQGTI
-698 GDIAQSCINEFVE
+698 GDIAQSCINEVVE
-711 FYFLHRQHQES
+711 FYFKHRRYQES
-722 LRKSENG
+722 LRENENKQG
-729 WQIEMNMTEAFE
+729 WHINMGLAKKFE
-741 ERRDKFDYVTS
+741 EWKSKFDYVTS
-752 IVGEE
+752 IIGEE
-757 YLQKELREMYD
+757 YLQKELREMFD

-774 DSKE
+774 DNKE

>member
-1 MTNNIQM
+1 MVDGNKVM
-8 NIEMTTFKRPW
+8 A
-19 MEHLKMGE
+19 
-27 SDIIPS
+27 S

-38 IGLKL
+38 IGIKL
-43 YSPNEENAILHA
+43 YSPNNENAIYHA

-64 HEDWLYIS
+64 REDWLYIN
-72 DGFTIFGD
+72 DGFSISGD
-80 VENGFGVDI
+80 VENGFNVAI
-89 RQDAFAPEHLIY
+89 QEDAFDSEFLLY

-124 VIDMILRTLNNLS
+124 IIDMILRTLNNLS

-173 LTVKGRKINI
+173 LTVKGRNVSI

-188 YNHCE
+188 NDHCD
-193 TINILDSSIG
+193 TAKILKEPFDG
-203 EDASEPLQYQD
+203 EVDEPLKYQK

-225 TIISNYSL
+225 TIVSNYSL
-233 YAYNYRDYESEKTP
+233 YAYNYRDYDSERTS
-247 VEKLSKLYGDIGQ
+247 VAKLKRLYGDIEH
-260 LKEEDHYW
+260 LKQEDCFW

-307 VNLAFHEV
+307 VNLAFYEV
-315 SAIDDEGNTVPEF
+315 LETNVEGKTVHEF
-328 PLRVINNTYEVVGF
+328 PLRIINNTYEVVGF
-342 KFSYKDKN
+342 TFKYKDEN
-350 KYGGFEELYLSKLI
+350 EYEGFEELYLGKLLS
-364 PANMAKEEKE
+364 ANKNKDEKE
-374 NLKQRFIS
+374 YLKQRFVS
-382 MINPICRFWAKQM
+382 MINPICKFWAKQM
-395 RIILNTDVETL
+395 RLILNENVESL

-432 KDWKWLSGDQ
+432 RDWKWLIGNCYQ
-442 YKECFITRYIHDV
+442 ENQIERYIHD
-455 LHDQTHRTKK
+455 LLGDQTHRTKK
-465 LCQQL
+465 LRQQL
-470 AFLVFLDT
+470 AFLVFLGT
-478 DGYYAIKDDV
+478 EGYYAIQADV
-488 VFADDVDLFIKA
+488 VLANDIDVFIKENE
-500 YQGKFFYES
+500 GKFFYES
-509 EKKRNKPTID
+509 EKKRNKPTTN

-541 REDKKA
+541 REDKKT
-547 FKDNPKSV
+547 FESNPKSV
-555 ELIPFTG
+555 GLIPFTG

-581 VNINSTIQ
+581 VNLNSTLHDVSI
-589 DDTLE
+589 E
-594 RSHLSFLKY
+594 KEHLSFLKY
-603 NHVCMLMDEVE
+603 HHVCMLMDEVE

-619 DLQRKFVKLLLDSIM
+619 DLQRKFVKLLLDSIT

-663 ILCLQRDEGTKQG
+663 ILCLQKGESESRQ

-684 VDMLSESFFLEGTM
+684 VDLLNESFFLQGTI
-698 GDIAQSCINEFVE
+698 GDIAQSCINEVVE
-711 FYFLHRQHQES
+711 FYFKHRRYQES
-722 LRKSENG
+722 LRENENKQG
-729 WQIEMNMTEAFE
+729 WLINMGLAKKFE
-741 ERRDKFDYVTS
+741 EWKSKFDYVTS
-752 IVGEE
+752 IIGEE
-757 YLQKELREMYD
+757 YLQKELREMFD

-774 DSKE
+774 DNKE

>member
-1 MTNNIQM
+1 MI
-8 NIEMTTFKRPW
+8 NIERPW
-19 MEHLKMGE
+19 MDPISMVDGNKVMA
-27 SDIIPS
+27 S

-38 IGLKL
+38 IGIKL
-43 YSPNEENAILHA
+43 YSPNNENAIYHA

-64 HEDWLYIS
+64 REDWLYIN
-72 DGFTIFGD
+72 DGFSISGD
-80 VENGFGVDI
+80 VENGFNVAI
-89 RQDAFAPEHLIY
+89 QEDAFDSEFLLY

-124 VIDMILRTLNNLS
+124 IIDMILRTLNNLS
-137 AAILGETFNYSS
+137 AAIMGETFNYSS

-173 LTVKGRKINI
+173 LTVKGRNVSI

-188 YNHCE
+188 NNHCD
-193 TINILDSSIG
+193 TAKILKEPFDG
-203 EDASEPLQYQD
+203 EVDEPLKYQK

-225 TIISNYSL
+225 TIVSNYSL
-233 YAYNYRDYESEKTP
+233 YAYNYRDYDSERSS
-247 VEKLSKLYGDIGQ
+247 VAKLKRLYGDIEH
-260 LKEEDHYW
+260 LKKEDCFW

-307 VNLAFHEV
+307 VNLAFYEV
-315 SAIDDEGNTVPEF
+315 LETDVEGKTIHEF
-328 PLRVINNTYEVVGF
+328 PLRIINNTYEVVGF
-342 KFSYKDKN
+342 TFKYKDEN
-350 KYGGFEELYLSKLI
+350 EYEGFEELYLGKLLS
-364 PANMAKEEKE
+364 ANKNKDEKE
-374 NLKQRFIS
+374 YLKQRFVS
-382 MINPICRFWAKQM
+382 MINPICKFWAKQM
-395 RIILNTDVETL
+395 RLILNEDVESL

-432 KDWKWLSGDQ
+432 RDWKWLIGNCYQ
-442 YKECFITRYIHDV
+442 ENQIERYIHD
-455 LHDQTHRTKK
+455 LLGDQTHRTKK
-465 LCQQL
+465 LRQQL
-470 AFLVFLDT
+470 AFLVFLGT
-478 DGYYAIKDDV
+478 EGYYAIQADV
-488 VFADDVDLFIKA
+488 VLANDIDVFIKENE
-500 YQGKFFYES
+500 GKFFYES
-509 EKKRNKPTID
+509 EKKRNKPTTN

-541 REDKKA
+541 REDKKT
-547 FKDNPKSV
+547 FESNPKSV
-555 ELIPFTG
+555 GLIPFTG

-581 VNINSTIQ
+581 INLNSTLHDVSI
-589 DDTLE
+589 E
-594 RSHLSFLKY
+594 KEHLSFLKY
-603 NHVCMLMDEVE
+603 HHVCMLMDEVE

-619 DLQRKFVKLLLDSIM
+619 DLQRKFVKLLLDSIT

-663 ILCLQRDEGTKQG
+663 ILCLQKGESESRQ

-684 VDMLSESFFLEGTM
+684 VDLLNESFFLQGTI
-698 GDIAQSCINEFVE
+698 GDIAQSCINEVVE
-711 FYFLHRQHQES
+711 FYFKHRRYQES
-722 LRKSENG
+722 LRENENKQG
-729 WQIEMNMTEAFE
+729 WHINMGLAKKFE
-741 ERRDKFDYVTS
+741 EWKSKFDYVTS
-752 IVGEE
+752 IIGEE
-757 YLQKELREMYD
+757 YLQKELREMFD

-774 DSKE
+774 DNKE

>member
-1 MTNNIQM
+1 MIK
-8 NIEMTTFKRPW
+8 IERPW
-19 MEHLKMGE
+19 MDPISMVDGNKVMA
-27 SDIIPS
+27 S

-38 IGLKL
+38 IGIKL
-43 YSPNEENAILHA
+43 YSPNNENAIYHA

-64 HEDWLYIS
+64 REDWLYIN
-72 DGFTIFGD
+72 DGFSISGD
-80 VENGFGVDI
+80 VENGFNVAI
-89 RQDAFAPEHLIY
+89 QEDAFDSEFLLY

-124 VIDMILRTLNNLS
+124 IIDMILRTLNNLS

-173 LTVKGRKINI
+173 LTVKGRNVSI

-188 YNHCE
+188 NDHCD
-193 TINILDSSIG
+193 TAKILKEPFDG
-203 EDASEPLQYQD
+203 EVDEPLKYQK

-225 TIISNYSL
+225 TIVSNYSL
-233 YAYNYRDYESEKTP
+233 YAYNYRDYDSERTS
-247 VEKLSKLYGDIGQ
+247 VAKLKRLYGDIEH
-260 LKEEDHYW
+260 LKQEDCFW

-307 VNLAFHEV
+307 VNLAFYEV
-315 SAIDDEGNTVPEF
+315 LETNVEGKTIHEF
-328 PLRVINNTYEVVGF
+328 PLRIINNTYEVVGF
-342 KFSYKDKN
+342 TFKYKDEN
-350 KYGGFEELYLSKLI
+350 EYEGFEELYLGKLLS
-364 PANMAKEEKE
+364 ANKNKDEKE
-374 NLKQRFIS
+374 YLKQRFVS
-382 MINPICRFWAKQM
+382 MINPICKFWAKQM
-395 RIILNTDVETL
+395 RLILNENVESL

-432 KDWKWLSGDQ
+432 RDWKWLIGNCYQ
-442 YKECFITRYIHDV
+442 ENQIERYIHD
-455 LHDQTHRTKK
+455 LLGDQTHRTKK
-465 LCQQL
+465 LRQQL
-470 AFLVFLDT
+470 AFLVFLGT
-478 DGYYAIKDDV
+478 EGYYAIQADV
-488 VFADDVDLFIKA
+488 VLANDIDVFIKENE
-500 YQGKFFYES
+500 GKFFYES
-509 EKKRNKPTID
+509 EKKRNKPTTN

-541 REDKKA
+541 REDKKT
-547 FKDNPKSV
+547 FESNPKSV
-555 ELIPFTG
+555 GLIPFTG

-581 VNINSTIQ
+581 VNLNSTLHDVSI
-589 DDTLE
+589 E
-594 RSHLSFLKY
+594 KEHLSFLKY
-603 NHVCMLMDEVE
+603 HHVCMLMDEVE

-619 DLQRKFVKLLLDSIM
+619 DLQRKFVKLLLDSIT
-634 SVPLDNIYDINITL
+634 SVPLDIIYDINITL

-663 ILCLQRDEGTKQG
+663 ILCLQKGESESRQ

-684 VDMLSESFFLEGTM
+684 VDLLNESFFLQGTI
-698 GDIAQSCINEFVE
+698 GDIAQSCINEVVE
-711 FYFLHRQHQES
+711 FYFKHRRYQES
-722 LRKSENG
+722 LRENENKQG
-729 WQIEMNMTEAFE
+729 WLINMGLAKKFE
-741 ERRDKFDYVTS
+741 EWKSKFDYVTS
-752 IVGEE
+752 IIGEE
-757 YLQKELREMYD
+757 YLQKELREMFD

-774 DSKE
+774 DNKE

>member
-1 MTNNIQM
+1 MI
-8 NIEMTTFKRPW
+8 NIERPW
-19 MEHLKMGE
+19 MDPISMVDGNKVMA
-27 SDIIPS
+27 S

-38 IGLKL
+38 IGIKL
-43 YSPNEENAILHA
+43 YSPNNENAIYHA

-64 HEDWLYIS
+64 REDWLYIN
-72 DGFTIFGD
+72 DGFSISGD
-80 VENGFGVDI
+80 VENGFNVAI
-89 RQDAFAPEHLIY
+89 QEDAFDSEFLLY

-124 VIDMILRTLNNLS
+124 IIDMILRTLNNLS

-173 LTVKGRKINI
+173 LTVKGRNVSI

-188 YNHCE
+188 NDHCD
-193 TINILDSSIG
+193 TAKILKEPFD
-203 EDASEPLQYQD
+203 DEPLKYQK

-225 TIISNYSL
+225 TIVSNYSL
-233 YAYNYRDYESEKTP
+233 YAYNYRDYDSERTS
-247 VEKLSKLYGDIGQ
+247 VAKLKRLYGDIEH
-260 LKEEDHYW
+260 LKQEDCFW

-307 VNLAFHEV
+307 VNLAFYEV
-315 SAIDDEGNTVPEF
+315 LETNVEGKTIHEF
-328 PLRVINNTYEVVGF
+328 PLRIINNTYEVVGF
-342 KFSYKDKN
+342 TFKYKDEN
-350 KYGGFEELYLSKLI
+350 EYEGFEELYLGKLLS
-364 PANMAKEEKE
+364 ANKNKDEKE
-374 NLKQRFIS
+374 YLKQRFVS
-382 MINPICRFWAKQM
+382 MINPICKFWAKQM
-395 RIILNTDVETL
+395 RLILNENVESL

-432 KDWKWLSGDQ
+432 RDWKWLIGNCYQ
-442 YKECFITRYIHDV
+442 ENQIERYIHD
-455 LHDQTHRTKK
+455 LLGDQTHRTKK
-465 LCQQL
+465 LRQQL
-470 AFLVFLDT
+470 AFLVFLGT
-478 DGYYAIKDDV
+478 EGYYAIQADV
-488 VFADDVDLFIKA
+488 VLANDIDVFIKENE
-500 YQGKFFYES
+500 GKFFYES
-509 EKKRNKPTID
+509 EKKRNKPTTN

-541 REDKKA
+541 REDKKT
-547 FKDNPKSV
+547 FESNPKSV
-555 ELIPFTG
+555 GLIPFTG

-581 VNINSTIQ
+581 VNLNSTLHDVSI
-589 DDTLE
+589 E
-594 RSHLSFLKY
+594 KEHLSFLKY
-603 NHVCMLMDEVE
+603 HHVCMLMDEVE

-619 DLQRKFVKLLLDSIM
+619 DLQRKFVKLLLDSIT

-663 ILCLQRDEGTKQG
+663 ILCLQKGESESRQ

-684 VDMLSESFFLEGTM
+684 VDLLNESFFLQGTI
-698 GDIAQSCINEFVE
+698 GDIAQSCINEVVE
-711 FYFLHRQHQES
+711 FYFKHRRYQES
-722 LRKSENG
+722 LRENENKQG
-729 WQIEMNMTEAFE
+729 WLINMGLAKKFE
-741 ERRDKFDYVTS
+741 EWKSKFDYVTS
-752 IVGEE
+752 IIGEE
-757 YLQKELREMYD
+757 YLQKELREMFD

-774 DSKE
+774 DNKE

>member
-1 MTNNIQM
+1 MI
-8 NIEMTTFKRPW
+8 NIERPW
-19 MEHLKMGE
+19 MDPISMVDGNKVMA
-27 SDIIPS
+27 S

-38 IGLKL
+38 IGIKL
-43 YSPNEENAILHA
+43 YSPNNENAIYHA

-64 HEDWLYIS
+64 REDWLYIN
-72 DGFTIFGD
+72 DGFSISGD
-80 VENGFGVDI
+80 VENGFNVAI
-89 RQDAFAPEHLIY
+89 QEDAFDSEFLLY

-124 VIDMILRTLNNLS
+124 IIDMILRTLNNLS

-173 LTVKGRKINI
+173 LTVKGRNVSI

-188 YNHCE
+188 NDHCD
-193 TINILDSSIG
+193 TAKILKEPFDG
-203 EDASEPLQYQD
+203 EVDEPLKYQK

-225 TIISNYSL
+225 TIVSNYSL
-233 YAYNYRDYESEKTP
+233 YAYNYRDYDSERTS
-247 VEKLSKLYGDIGQ
+247 VAKLKRLYGDIEH
-260 LKEEDHYW
+260 LKQEDCFW

-307 VNLAFHEV
+307 VNLAFYEV
-315 SAIDDEGNTVPEF
+315 LETNVEGKTIHEF
-328 PLRVINNTYEVVGF
+328 PLRIINNTYEVVGF
-342 KFSYKDKN
+342 TFKYKDEN
-350 KYGGFEELYLSKLI
+350 EYEGFEELYLGKLLS
-364 PANMAKEEKE
+364 ANKNKDEKE
-374 NLKQRFIS
+374 YLKQRFVS
-382 MINPICRFWAKQM
+382 MINPICKFWAKQM
-395 RIILNTDVETL
+395 RLILNENVESL

-432 KDWKWLSGDQ
+432 RDWKWLIGNCYQ
-442 YKECFITRYIHDV
+442 ENQIERYIHD
-455 LHDQTHRTKK
+455 LLGDQTHRTKK
-465 LCQQL
+465 LRQQL
-470 AFLVFLDT
+470 AFLVFLGT
-478 DGYYAIKDDV
+478 EGYYAIQADV
-488 VFADDVDLFIKA
+488 VLANDIDVFIKENE
-500 YQGKFFYES
+500 GKFFYES
-509 EKKRNKPTID
+509 EKKRNKPTTN

-541 REDKKA
+541 REDKKT
-547 FKDNPKSV
+547 FESNPKSV
-555 ELIPFTG
+555 GLIPFTG

-581 VNINSTIQ
+581 VNLNSTLHDVSI
-589 DDTLE
+589 E
-594 RSHLSFLKY
+594 KEHLSFLKY
-603 NHVCMLMDEVE
+603 HHVCMLMDEVE

-619 DLQRKFVKLLLDSIM
+619 DLQRKFVKLLLDSIT

-663 ILCLQRDEGTKQG
+663 ILCLQKGESESRQ

-684 VDMLSESFFLEGTM
+684 VDLLNESFFLQGTI
-698 GDIAQSCINEFVE
+698 GDIAQSCINEVVE
-711 FYFLHRQHQES
+711 FYFKHRRYQES
-722 LRKSENG
+722 LRENENKQG
-729 WQIEMNMTEAFE
+729 WLINM
-741 ERRDKFDYVTS
+741 
-752 IVGEE
+752 
-757 YLQKELREMYD
+757 
-768 ELVDFY
+768 
-774 DSKE
+774 

>member
-1 MTNNIQM
+1 MI
-8 NIEMTTFKRPW
+8 NIERPW
-19 MEHLKMGE
+19 MDPISMVDGNKVMA
-27 SDIIPS
+27 S

-38 IGLKL
+38 IGIKL
-43 YSPNEENAILHA
+43 YSPNNENAIYHA

-64 HEDWLYIS
+64 REDWLYIN
-72 DGFTIFGD
+72 DGFSISGD
-80 VENGFGVDI
+80 VENGFNVAI
-89 RQDAFAPEHLIY
+89 QEDAFDSEFLLY

-124 VIDMILRTLNNLS
+124 IIDMILRTLNNLS
-137 AAILGETFNYSS
+137 AAIMGETFNYSS

-173 LTVKGRKINI
+173 LTVKGRNVSI

-188 YNHCE
+188 NNHCD
-193 TINILDSSIG
+193 TAKILKEPFDG
-203 EDASEPLQYQD
+203 EVDEPLKYQK

-225 TIISNYSL
+225 TIVSNYSL
-233 YAYNYRDYESEKTP
+233 YAYNYRDYDSERSS
-247 VEKLSKLYGDIGQ
+247 VAKLKRLYGDIEH
-260 LKEEDHYW
+260 LKKEDCFW

-307 VNLAFHEV
+307 VNLAFYEV
-315 SAIDDEGNTVPEF
+315 LETDVEGKTIHEF
-328 PLRVINNTYEVVGF
+328 PLRIINNTYEVVGF
-342 KFSYKDKN
+342 TFKYKDEN
-350 KYGGFEELYLSKLI
+350 EYEGFEELYLGKLLS
-364 PANMAKEEKE
+364 ANKNKDEKE
-374 NLKQRFIS
+374 YLKQRFVS
-382 MINPICRFWAKQM
+382 MINPICKFWARQM
-395 RIILNTDVETL
+395 RLILNEDVESL

-432 KDWKWLSGDQ
+432 RDWKWLIGNCYQ
-442 YKECFITRYIHDV
+442 VNQIERYIHD
-455 LHDQTHRTKK
+455 LLGDQTHRTKK
-465 LCQQL
+465 LRQQL
-470 AFLVFLDT
+470 AFLVFLGT
-478 DGYYAIKDDV
+478 EGYYAIQADV
-488 VFADDVDLFIKA
+488 VLANDIDVFIKENE
-500 YQGKFFYES
+500 GKFFYES
-509 EKKRNKPTID
+509 EKKRNKPTTN

-541 REDKKA
+541 REDKKT
-547 FKDNPKSV
+547 FESNPKSV
-555 ELIPFTG
+555 GLIPFTG

-581 VNINSTIQ
+581 INLNSTLHDVSI
-589 DDTLE
+589 E
-594 RSHLSFLKY
+594 KEHLSFLKY
-603 NHVCMLMDEVE
+603 HHVCMLMDEVE

-619 DLQRKFVKLLLDSIM
+619 DLQRKFVKLLLDSIT

-663 ILCLQRDEGTKQG
+663 ILCLQKGESESRQ

-684 VDMLSESFFLEGTM
+684 VDLLNESFFLQGTI
-698 GDIAQSCINEFVE
+698 GDIAQSCINEVVE
-711 FYFLHRQHQES
+711 FYFKHRRYQES
-722 LRKSENG
+722 LRENENKQG
-729 WQIEMNMTEAFE
+729 WHINMGLAKKFE
-741 ERRDKFDYVTS
+741 EWKSKFDYVTS
-752 IVGEE
+752 IIGEE
-757 YLQKELREMYD
+757 YLQKELREMFD

-774 DSKE
+774 DNKE